1 MKLNELRPGMENIE
15 LSVEL
20 LSVGEPREVETYT
33 GLKHTLVE
41 GEVKDDTDSMG
52 LTIWNESIS
61 ELEKVKPGDDIK
73 LINCFITS
81 FKGVLSVNV
90 GRESKIE
97 KQ

>member
-1 MKLNELRPGMENIE
+1 MNLNQLRPGMENLE
-15 LSVEL
+15 LTVEI
-20 LSVGEPREVETYT
+20 LSIGEPREVETYS

-41 GEVKDDTDSMG
+41 CEVKDETTTMG
-52 LTIWNESIS
+52 LTVWNETIE
-61 ELEKVKPGDDIK
+61 ELEKVQAGDRVK

-81 FKGVLSVNV
+81 FKGVLSVNI